1 MGVIPDPR
9 YPKDPQEL
17 PRKQKRKPKMCNPQQ
32 QSPPQNAAWQGVY
45 PDLSALNELFSTQ
58 ATAATPGQTSP
69 WIGFLASLGLQPIP
83 GGQTPQQQQQQARP
97 EQEQPSAPP
106 APEPERQEGHAY
118 AGTNSAAWGQ
128 PRHQPSPG
136 ASQQPRGHSCGYSC
150 GYSCGAPHIS
160 QLLQTITSR
169 LLHFSSVATRASVT
183 FFCII
188 ALFCIL
194 SSLPGFLI
202 QSALYV
208 VLATSLLR
216 MPLPTVLAGHLLYS
230 AISFLHP
237 VGALFLLLPCLHKL
251 HVRGQPL
258 GDPASWGVRFT
269 GSNTAWN
276 QHMNHNHQY

>member
-1 MGVIPDPR
+1 MGVITDPR
-9 YPKDPQEL
+9 YPKDPEEL
-17 PRKQKRKPKMCNPQQ
+17 QRKQKREPKMCNPQQ
-32 QSPPQNAAWQGVY
+32 QSPPQNTGWQGVY

-58 ATAATPGQTSP
+58 QATSAANAGQPSP

-83 GGQTPQQQQQQARP
+83 GGQNQQQQQARP
-97 EQEQPSAPP
+97 EQEPSAPP
-106 APEPERQEGHAY
+106 APEPERQEGQAY

-128 PRHQPSPG
+128 PQHQPSPG
-136 ASQQPRGHSCGYSC
+136 ASQQPRDHSC

-160 QLLQTITSR
+160 QLLQTITNR

-188 ALFCIL
+188 AFFCLL

-208 VLATSLLR
+208 VLATSLLL
-216 MPLPTVLAGHLLYS
+216 M
-230 AISFLHP
+230 
-237 VGALFLLLPCLHKL
+237 PCLHKL

-258 GDPASWGVRFT
+258 GDPVSWGVRFT
-269 GSNTAWN
+269 GSNAAW
-276 QHMNHNHQY
+276 

>member
-1 MGVIPDPR
+1 MGVITDSR
-9 YPKDPQEL
+9 YQDPQGL
-17 PRKQKRKPKMCNPQQ
+17 QTKQKREPKMCNPQQ

-58 ATAATPGQTSP
+58 AAAASPGQPSP
-69 WIGFLASLGLQPIP
+69 WINFLASLGLQPIP
-83 GGQTPQQQQQQARP
+83 GGQTPQQQQQARP
-97 EQEQPSAPP
+97 EQEPSAPP
-106 APEPERQEGHAY
+106 APEPERQGGQAFS
-118 AGTNSAAWGQ
+118 GTNSAAWGQ
-128 PRHQPSPG
+128 PQNQASPG
-136 ASQQPRGHSCGYSC
+136 ASQQPRGPSC

-160 QLLQTITSR
+160 QLLQTITNR
-169 LLHFSSVATRASVT
+169 LLHFSSVATRALVT

-188 ALFCIL
+188 AFFCFL
-194 SSLPGFLI
+194 SSLPGFRI

-237 VGALFLLLPCLHKL
+237 ICALFLLLPCLHKL

-258 GDPASWGVRFT
+258 GDPASWGV
-269 GSNTAWN
+269 
-276 QHMNHNHQY
+276 

>member
-1 MGVIPDPR
+1 MGR
-9 YPKDPQEL
+9 RKD
-17 PRKQKRKPKMCNPQQ
+17 PKMCNPQQ

-58 ATAATPGQTSP
+58 QATAASPGQPSP

-83 GGQTPQQQQQQARP
+83 GGQNQQQQQQARP
-97 EQEQPSAPP
+97 EEQPSAPP
-106 APEPERQEGHAY
+106 APETERQEGQAY
-118 AGTNSAAWGQ
+118 AGANSASWGQ
-128 PRHQPSPG
+128 PQHQASPE
-136 ASQQPRGHSCGYSC
+136 ASQQPRGHSC

-160 QLLQTITSR
+160 QLLQTITNR

-183 FFCII
+183 FFCIL
-188 ALFCIL
+188 A
-194 SSLPGFLI
+194 SLPGFLI

-237 VGALFLLLPCLHKL
+237 ICALFLLLPCLHKL
-251 HVRGQPL
+251 HVRAQPL

-269 GSNTAWN
+269 GSNAAWN
-276 QHMNHNHQY
+276 QNVNHNHQY

>member
-1 MGVIPDPR
+1 MG
-9 YPKDPQEL
+9 EL
-17 PRKQKRKPKMCNPQQ
+17 PRKQRRESKMCNPKQ
-32 QSPPQNAAWQGVY
+32 QSSPQNAAWQGVY

-58 ATAATPGQTSP
+58 EATAASQGQTSP
-69 WIGFLASLGLQPIP
+69 WIGFLTSLGLQPIP
-83 GGQTPQQQQQQARP
+83 GGQTQQQQQQQARP

-106 APEPERQEGHAY
+106 APERERQEGHAY
-118 AGTNSAAWGQ
+118 AGTNSAAWGRPQ
-128 PRHQPSPG
+128 HQASPG
-136 ASQQPRGHSCGYSC
+136 ASQRPRGH
-150 GYSCGAPHIS
+150 SCGAPHIS
-160 QLLQTITSR
+160 QLLQTITNH

-188 ALFCIL
+188 AFLCFL
-194 SSLPGFLI
+194 SRLPGFLI

-237 VGALFLLLPCLHKL
+237 VCALFLLLPCLHKL

-258 GDPASWGVRFT
+258 GDPACWGVRFT
-269 GSNTAWN
+269 GSNAAWN
-276 QHMNHNHQY
+276 QNVNHNHQC

>member
-1 MGVIPDPR
+1 MGSLPR
-9 YPKDPQEL
+9 PKVSQRPTQEL
-17 PRKQKRKPKMCNPQQ
+17 PRKQKREPKMCNPQQ
-32 QSPPQNAAWQGVY
+32 QSPPQNTGWQGAY

-58 ATAATPGQTSP
+58 QATSAANAGQPSP
-69 WIGFLASLGLQPIP
+69 WIGLLASLGLQPIS
-83 GGQTPQQQQQQARP
+83 GGQTPQQQQARP
-97 EQEQPSAPP
+97 EQEPSAPP
-106 APEPERQEGHAY
+106 APETERQEGQAY

-128 PRHQPSPG
+128 PQHQPSPG

-150 GYSCGAPHIS
+150 GAPHIS
-160 QLLQTITSR
+160 QLLQTITNR
-169 LLHFSSVATRASVT
+169 LLHFSSVATRASIT

-188 ALFCIL
+188 AFFCFL

-237 VGALFLLLPCLHKL
+237 VCALFLLLPCLHKL

-269 GSNTAWN
+269 GSNAAWN
-276 QHMNHNHQY
+276 QHMNHNHQC

>member
-1 MGVIPDPR
+1 MGR
-9 YPKDPQEL
+9 RKDPM
-17 PRKQKRKPKMCNPQQ
+17 MCNPQQ
-32 QSPPQNAAWQGVY
+32 QSPPQSAAWQGVY

-83 GGQTPQQQQQQARP
+83 GRQTQPQQQQARP

-106 APEPERQEGHAY
+106 APETERQEDQAY

-128 PRHQPSPG
+128 PQNQSSPG
-136 ASQQPRGHSCGYSC
+136 ASQQPRGHSC

-160 QLLQTITSR
+160 QLLQTITNR
-169 LLHFSSVATRASVT
+169 LLHFSSVA

-188 ALFCIL
+188 AFFCFL

-216 MPLPTVLAGHLLYS
+216 MPLPTVLAGHLL
-230 AISFLHP
+230 
-237 VGALFLLLPCLHKL
+237 
-251 HVRGQPL
+251 
-258 GDPASWGVRFT
+258 
-269 GSNTAWN
+269 
-276 QHMNHNHQY
+276 

>member
-1 MGVIPDPR
+1 MGSHHR
-9 YPKDPQEL
+9 PKVPQRPTSTRE
-17 PRKQKRKPKMCNPQQ
+17 KTEEKDPKMCNPQQ
-32 QSPPQNAAWQGVY
+32 QSPPQNVAWQGVY
-45 PDLSALNELFSTQ
+45 PDLSALNEPFSTQ
-58 ATAATPGQTSP
+58 ATAATPGQPSP

-83 GGQTPQQQQQQARP
+83 GGQNQQQQQQQARP

-106 APEPERQEGHAY
+106 APETERQEGHTY
-118 AGTNSAAWGQ
+118 AGVNSDTWGQ
-128 PRHQPSPG
+128 PQHQASPG
-136 ASQQPRGHSCGYSC
+136 ASQQPRGPSC

-160 QLLQTITSR
+160 QLLQTITNR

-188 ALFCIL
+188 AFLCLL

-216 MPLPTVLAGHLLYS
+216 LPLPTVLAGHLLYS

-237 VGALFLLLPCLHKL
+237 ICALFLLLPCLHKL

-258 GDPASWGVRFT
+258 GDPVSWGVRFT
-269 GSNTAWN
+269 GSNAAWN
-276 QHMNHNHQY
+276 QNVNHNHQY

>member
-1 MGVIPDPR
+1 MGIITDPR

-17 PRKQKRKPKMCNPQQ
+17 ARKQKRDPRMCNPQQ

-58 ATAATPGQTSP
+58 ATAATPGQPSP

-83 GGQTPQQQQQQARP
+83 GRQTQQQQQQARH

-106 APEPERQEGHAY
+106 APEPERQEGPAY

-128 PRHQPSPG
+128 PQHQS
-136 ASQQPRGHSCGYSC
+136 SPRGHSC

-160 QLLQTITSR
+160 QLLQTITNR
-169 LLHFSSVATRASVT
+169 LLHFSSVATKASVT

-188 ALFCIL
+188 AFFCFL

-216 MPLPTVLAGHLLYS
+216 MPLPTVLAGHLLYF

-237 VGALFLLLPCLHKL
+237 VCALLLLLPCLHKL

-269 GSNTAWN
+269 GSNAAWN
-276 QHMNHNHQY
+276 QNVNHNHQY

>member
-1 MGVIPDPR
+1 MG
-9 YPKDPQEL
+9 
-17 PRKQKRKPKMCNPQQ
+17 KRKRKMCNTRQENPQQ
-32 QSPPQNAAWQGVY
+32 NQPWQGAY
-45 PDLSALNELFSTQ
+45 PDLSALNELFAPQ
-58 ATAATPGQTSP
+58 AAVNSEQQSSP
-69 WIGFLASLGLQPIP
+69 WIAFLSSLGLQPIP
-83 GGQTPQQQQQQARP
+83 GAQQQARP
-97 EQEQPSAPP
+97 AQEQPSAPP
-106 APEPERQEGHAY
+106 APGTKQQDGQTFG
-118 AGTNSAAWGQ
+118 GTNSAAWGQ
-128 PRHQPSPG
+128 GQGQGYHQAPPASPQ
-136 ASQQPRGHSCGYSC
+136 SPPQPNGHTC

-160 QLLQTITSR
+160 QLLQAITSR

-188 ALFCIL
+188 AFFCIL

-237 VGALFLLLPCLHKL
+237 LCALFLLLPCLHRR

-258 GDPASWGVRFT
+258 ADSANWGVRFT
-269 GSNTAWN
+269 GANTAWA
-276 QHMNHNHQY
+276 QHRNHHH

>member
-1 MGVIPDPR
+1 MG
-9 YPKDPQEL
+9 EL
-17 PRKQKRKPKMCNPQQ
+17 QRKQKRQPKMCHPQQ

-45 PDLSALNELFSTQ
+45 PDLSAFNELFSTQ
-58 ATAATPGQTSP
+58 ATAGNPGQTSP

-83 GGQTPQQQQQQARP
+83 GGQTQQQQQQARP
-97 EQEQPSAPP
+97 EQEKPSAPP
-106 APEPERQEGHAY
+106 APETERQEGPAY

-169 LLHFSSVATRASVT
+169 LLHFSSVATRASLT
-183 FFCII
+183 FFYII
-188 ALFCIL
+188 AFFCFL

-230 AISFLHP
+230 AI
-237 VGALFLLLPCLHKL
+237 FLLLPCLHKL

-258 GDPASWGVRFT
+258 GDPVSWGARFT
-269 GSNTAWN
+269 GS
-276 QHMNHNHQY
+276 

>member
-1 MGVIPDPR
+1 MGT
-9 YPKDPQEL
+9 
-17 PRKQKRKPKMCNPQQ
+17 KQKREPKMCNPQQ

-58 ATAATPGQTSP
+58 QATAADAGQPSP
-69 WIGFLASLGLQPIP
+69 WINFLASLGLQPIP
-83 GGQTPQQQQQQARP
+83 GGQTPQQQQQARP

-106 APEPERQEGHAY
+106 APETERHEGHTY
-118 AGTNSAAWGQ
+118 AGTNSAAWRQ
-128 PRHQPSPG
+128 PQHQASPG
-136 ASQQPRGHSCGYSC
+136 ASQQPRDYSC

-160 QLLQTITSR
+160 QLLQTITNR

-183 FFCII
+183 FLSF
-188 ALFCIL
+188 L

-216 MPLPTVLAGHLLYS
+216 LPLPTVLAGHLLYS

-237 VGALFLLLPCLHKL
+237 ICALFLLLPCLHKL
-251 HVRGQPL
+251 HVRGQ
-258 GDPASWGVRFT
+258 
-269 GSNTAWN
+269 
-276 QHMNHNHQY
+276 

>member
-1 MGVIPDPR
+1 MGFIPDPR
-9 YPKDPQEL
+9 YPKDPQQH
-17 PRKQKRKPKMCNPQQ
+17 PRRQKREPKMCNPQQ
-32 QSPPQNAAWQGVY
+32 QSPPQNTAWQGVY

-58 ATAATPGQTSP
+58 AAAASPGQTSP

-83 GGQTPQQQQQQARP
+83 GGQNQTRQQQQARP

-106 APEPERQEGHAY
+106 APETERQEGQAY

-128 PRHQPSPG
+128 PQHQAPPG
-136 ASQQPRGHSCGYSC
+136 ASQQPRGHSC

-160 QLLQTITSR
+160 QLLQTITNR

-188 ALFCIL
+188 AFLCFL

-237 VGALFLLLPCLHKL
+237 VCALFLLLPCLHKL
-251 HVRGQPL
+251 HV
-258 GDPASWGVRFT
+258 
-269 GSNTAWN
+269 
-276 QHMNHNHQY
+276 

>member
-1 MGVIPDPR
+1 MG
-9 YPKDPQEL
+9 
-17 PRKQKRKPKMCNPQQ
+17 
-32 QSPPQNAAWQGVY
+32 
-45 PDLSALNELFSTQ
+45 NELFSTQ
-58 ATAATPGQTSP
+58 ATAASPGQTSP

-83 GGQTPQQQQQQARP
+83 GGQTPQQQQQARH

-106 APEPERQEGHAY
+106 APETERQGGQAY
-118 AGTNSAAWGQ
+118 SGTNFAAWGQ
-128 PRHQPSPG
+128 PQHQASPG
-136 ASQQPRGHSCGYSC
+136 ASQQPRGH
-150 GYSCGAPHIS
+150 SCGAPHIS
-160 QLLQTITSR
+160 QLLQTITNR

-188 ALFCIL
+188 A
-194 SSLPGFLI
+194 SLPGFLI
-202 QSALYV
+202 QSALNV

-216 MPLPTVLAGHLLYS
+216 LPLPTVLAGHLLYS

-237 VGALFLLLPCLHKL
+237 VCALFLLLPCLHKL

-276 QHMNHNHQY
+276 QNGNHNHQY

>member
-1 MGVIPDPR
+1 MGQSSQTQGN
-9 YPKDPQEL
+9 PKTHSNNRENR
-17 PRKQKRKPKMCNPQQ
+17 RKDPKMCNPQQ

-58 ATAATPGQTSP
+58 QATAESPGQPSP
-69 WIGFLASLGLQPIP
+69 WINFLASLGLQPIP
-83 GGQTPQQQQQQARP
+83 GGQTQQHQQQSRP

-106 APEPERQEGHAY
+106 APETERQEGQAY

-150 GYSCGAPHIS
+150 GAPHIS
-160 QLLQTITSR
+160 QLLHTITNR
-169 LLHFSSVATRASVT
+169 LIHFSSVATRASVT

-188 ALFCIL
+188 AFLCFL

-237 VGALFLLLPCLHKL
+237 VCALVLLLPCLHKL

-269 GSNTAWN
+269 GSNAAWN
-276 QHMNHNHQY
+276 QNVNHNHQY